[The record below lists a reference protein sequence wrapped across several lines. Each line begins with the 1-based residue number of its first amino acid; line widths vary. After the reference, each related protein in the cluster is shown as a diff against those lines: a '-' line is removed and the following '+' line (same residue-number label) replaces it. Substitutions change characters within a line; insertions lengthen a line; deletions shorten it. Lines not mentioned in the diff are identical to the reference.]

1 MSAAELENASVDHA
15 AMAEPVLQGRWL
27 TAARSTWIV
36 VATGIVVL
44 TAVGFVG
51 GLRNWELFGSKS
63 IHAAITAAGLP
74 VTAVSV
80 LGLLVP
86 HVIYVAAGI
95 LIFARR
101 SSDWRAMLFSL
112 TLIAVTALR
121 PLMAAERAVP
131 GMAPVVEAAWLL
143 ALFLILTLLLIFP
156 DGRLVPSWTWILMLT
171 AVPTVIAISRPM
183 RAVLL
188 LPDPPPADAITGFRA
203 SVVVILI
210 YFGTG
215 FGAQILRFRSAS
227 RVVERQ
233 QIKWVG
239 FALSALLITLLLG
252 FAVPAL
258 FIDTHNAWFAWGM
271 LATVPLF
278 LFVPAA
284 VAIAVL
290 RYRLFAIDHIISRTL
305 AYAALTLLLAAVY
318 ISVVM
323 VLASPMAGRSN
334 LAVAAATLAV
344 AALFRP
350 AQRSIQEMIDRHFNR
365 RRYDLSRT
373 IAEFGHRVQNETDP
387 TQLERELVGVVQDIL
402 QPNTMSLWAM
412 RRSARRSLG

>member
-1 MSAAELENASVDHA
+1 
-15 AMAEPVLQGRWL
+15 
-27 TAARSTWIV
+27 
-36 VATGIVVL
+36 
-44 TAVGFVG
+44 
-51 GLRNWELFGSKS
+51 
-63 IHAAITAAGLP
+63 
-74 VTAVSV
+74 
-80 LGLLVP
+80 
-86 HVIYVAAGI
+86 
-95 LIFARR
+95 
-101 SSDWRAMLFSL
+101 
-112 TLIAVTALR
+112 
-121 PLMAAERAVP
+121 
-131 GMAPVVEAAWLL
+131 
-143 ALFLILTLLLIFP
+143 
-156 DGRLVPSWTWILMLT
+156 
-171 AVPTVIAISRPM
+171 
-183 RAVLL
+183 
-188 LPDPPPADAITGFRA
+188 
-203 SVVVILI
+203 
-210 YFGTG
+210 
-215 FGAQILRFRSAS
+215 
-227 RVVERQ
+227 
-233 QIKWVG
+233 
-239 FALSALLITLLLG
+239 
-252 FAVPAL
+252 
-258 FIDTHNAWFAWGM
+258 
-271 LATVPLF
+271 
-278 LFVPAA
+278 